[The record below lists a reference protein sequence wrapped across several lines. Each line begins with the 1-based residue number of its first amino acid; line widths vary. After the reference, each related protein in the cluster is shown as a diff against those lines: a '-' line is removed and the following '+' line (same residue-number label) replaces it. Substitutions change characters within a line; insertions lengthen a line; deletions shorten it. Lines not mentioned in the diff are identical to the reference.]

1 MRPLKL
7 VMSAFGPYADCI
19 ALNLA
24 DLGENGLYLITGDTG
39 AGKTT
44 IFDAI
49 MFALFGCAS
58 GDEREPKMLRS
69 EYVVDEDIE
78 TFVELDFQYKG
89 QTYHIH
95 RVPEYMYMHTLK
107 NGTEK
112 VTKKA
117 AYAELTY
124 PDGHSVEKS
133 TPVTKAVEELLGID
147 RSQFAQIA
155 MIAQGSFQ
163 KVLNADTNE
172 RGALFQRLF
181 HTENYEFLAKR
192 LAALSSDLNTK
203 VEDCRQQISYAVQSI
218 QTEAEEE
225 VLNQFQDAGKDILV
239 EEAEAYVTALL
250 KKDQTSAEKF
260 HATFNQITAEAE
272 KVTQEITTGMNTQ
285 KVKMQLKQVTESIP
299 GLEKNAW
306 AVQNALQKLIDE
318 NEKKQISDLKIAK
331 AELESTLP
339 KYRQRNDLLAAK
351 KKKEKTL
358 SDTLAL
364 KEINTEETK
373 QLTDKIADEEK
384 EAASLRGCTEEQ
396 TVLATAKVKQD
407 HLTEQLKKVSDAW
420 RNYTKAFQEHE
431 RSAENTIKVQH
442 DYELAQVDYETKRK
456 LFLNEQAGILASTL
470 HDGIRCPVCGSIEH
484 PFPAALSKETPSE
497 KEVHDAEKIEKNA
510 DKNWRDAAGDT
521 REKFTKVKDAHE
533 VLKINAA
540 EVSLDAKEAD
550 EQFFGHLKQI
560 MNQCVEDTE
569 ILNQK
574 ISQNNQRLQRFN
586 KLNEDLPK
594 QRSLLDTKKAQREK
608 IGTSL
613 VTLQGEIEY
622 LKQQIAEMSKLLQY
636 TDETSAQAEVQRQKA
651 AIELREQKYQAAE
664 DLAVKQKSA
673 YETAVHTK
681 QELEKT
687 VQSFGKEIDVE
698 EMQER
703 LQKLHTQQ
711 EATQTICNAIHARI
725 QANQNA
731 LHIIQD
737 QKKKIAP
744 YREKQQMIKMLSDT
758 ANGQLSGMNKLTLQ
772 EYVQMAY
779 FDRILHYAN
788 VRYSHMSNGQ
798 YELIR
803 QENDGNRQ
811 SHVALDLNVVDH
823 YNGTQRSVKSL
834 SGGESFLASL
844 SLALG
849 MSDEIQSE
857 AGGVQIDSMYID
869 EGFGTLDH
877 ETLDLAVRTLTS
889 LSGND
894 RLVGIISHVEELR
907 DRIHLEIVVTKD
919 LVNGHGSKAEIIKD

>member
-7 VMSAFGPYADCI
+7 VMSAFGPYADCTE
-19 ALNLA
+19 LNLA
-24 DLGENGLYLITGDTG
+24 DLGESGLYLITGDTG

-49 MFALFGCAS
+49 MFALFGSAS
-58 GDEREPKMLRS
+58 GEEREPKMLRS
-69 EYVVDEDIE
+69 EYVVDEDTE

-95 RVPEYMYMHTLK
+95 RTPEYMYMHTLK
-107 NGTEK
+107 NGTVK
-112 VTKKA
+112 STKKA

-133 TPVTKAVEELLGID
+133 TQVTKAVEELLGVD
-147 RSQFAQIA
+147 RSQFSQIA

-172 RGALFQRLF
+172 RGALFQKLF

-192 LAALSSDLNTK
+192 LAALSNDLNAK
-203 VEDCRQQISYAVQSI
+203 VEDCRQQIAYAVQSI
-218 QTEAEEE
+218 QTETEEE
-225 VLNQFQDAGKDILV
+225 QLMQYQEAGKDVLV
-239 EEAEAYVTALL
+239 EEVEAYVTQLL
-250 KKDQTSAEKF
+250 KTDGASADVFQK
-260 HATFNQITAEAE
+260 TFKQITNEAE
-272 KVTQEITTGMNTQ
+272 KVTQEITTGTNAQ
-285 KVKMQLKQVTESIP
+285 KVKTQLKQVTESLP
-299 GLEKNAW
+299 VLKKNVEDAK
-306 AVQNALQKLIDE
+306 NALQQLTDKE
-318 NEKKQISDLKIAK
+318 EKKQISDLKIAK

-339 KYRQRNDLLAAK
+339 KYRERNDLLK
-351 KKKEKTL
+351 IQNTKEKAL
-358 SDTLAL
+358 SDTVIMQKTNA
-364 KEINTEETK
+364 EETK
-373 QLTDKIADEEK
+373 QLIDQIEAEEK
-384 EAASLRGCTEEQ
+384 EVESLRSCTEEQ
-396 TVLATAKVKQD
+396 TALATAKVKQD
-407 HLTEQLKKVSDAW
+407 QLTEQLKKVSAAW
-420 RNYTKAFQEHE
+420 RTYTKAFQEHDA
-431 RSAENTIKVQH
+431 SAKNTITVQQA
-442 DYELAQVDYETKRK
+442 YEQAQNVYETKRK

-470 HDGIRCPVCGSIEH
+470 QDGVRCPVCGSIEH
-484 PFPAALSKETPSE
+484 PLPASLSRETPSE
-497 KEVHDAEKIEKNA
+497 DEVNAAEKKEKEAEKN
-510 DKNWRDAAGDT
+510 WQDAAGDT
-521 REKFTKVKDAHE
+521 REKFAQVKDAHE
-533 VLKINAA
+533 TLKNRAA
-540 EVSLDAKEAD
+540 EVSLNAETAD
-550 EQFFGHLKQI
+550 EAFLNQLKLTEK
-560 MNQCVEDTE
+560 QCVKENEVLD
-569 ILNQK
+569 QK
-574 ISQNNQRLQRFN
+574 IAQNNLKLQRFN
-586 KLNEDLPK
+586 TLNEELPK
-594 QRSLLDTKKAQREK
+594 QRSLLDTKKAEREK
-608 IGTSL
+608 ISNSL
-613 VTLQGEIEY
+613 VTLQGDIAH
-622 LKQQIAEMSKLLQY
+622 LKQQIAEMSKTLQY
-636 TDETSAQAEVQRQKA
+636 ADETSAQAEVEKQGA
-651 AIELREQKYQAAE
+651 AIQAREHAYQSVE
-664 DLAVKQKSA
+664 DAAVKQQSA

-687 VQSFGKEIDVE
+687 VQSFGKEIDVAQ
-698 EMQER
+698 MQER
-703 LQKLHTQQ
+703 LQVLHAQQ
-711 EATQTICNAIHARI
+711 ETEQKRGSAIHARI

-731 LHIIQD
+731 LHVIQE

-744 YREKQQMIKMLSDT
+744 YREKQQSMKMLSDT

-877 ETLDLAVRTLTS
+877 DTLDLAVRTLTS

-894 RLVGIISHVEELR
+894 RLVGMISHVEELR
-907 DRIHLEIVVTKD
+907 DRIHTEIVVTKD
-919 LVNGHGSKAEIIKD
+919 LVNGHGSKAEIRKD

>member
-19 ALNLA
+19 ELNLA

-69 EYVVDEDIE
+69 EYVVDEDTE

-107 NGTEK
+107 NGTVK
-112 VTKKA
+112 STKKA

-133 TPVTKAVEELLGID
+133 TQVTKAVEELLGVD
-147 RSQFAQIA
+147 RSQFSQIA

-172 RGALFQRLF
+172 RGALFQKLF

-192 LAALSSDLNTK
+192 LATLSSDLNTK

-225 VLNQFQDAGKDILV
+225 PLNQFQDAGKDVLV
-239 EEAEAYVTALL
+239 EEVESYVAALL
-250 KKDQTSAEKF
+250 KTDQTSADKF
-260 HATFNQITAEAE
+260 HETLNQITAEAE
-272 KVTQEITTGMNTQ
+272 KVTRKITTGMNTQ
-285 KVKMQLKQVTESIP
+285 KVKIQLKQVTESIP
-299 GLEKNAW
+299 VIKKKAEDAQNTLQQFVEK
-306 AVQNALQKLIDE
+306 

-339 KYRQRNDLLAAK
+339 KYRQRNDRLVAK
-351 KKKEKTL
+351 KKKENTL

-364 KEINTEETK
+364 KKINTEETE
-373 QLTDKIADEEK
+373 QLTDKIIDEEK
-384 EAASLRGCTEEQ
+384 EVASLRGCTEEQ

-420 RNYTKAFQEHE
+420 RSYRNAFQEHD
-431 RSAENTIKVQH
+431 RSAENTVKVQH
-442 DYELAQVDYETKRK
+442 DYELAQADYETKRK

-470 HDGIRCPVCGSIEH
+470 QNGARCPVCGSIEH
-484 PFPAALSKETPSE
+484 PFPASLSKETPSE
-497 KEVHDAEKIEKNA
+497 KEVNDAEKKEKNA
-510 DKNWRDAAGDT
+510 EKSWQDAAGDA
-521 REKFTKVKDAHE
+521 REKFTKLKDAHE
-533 VLKINAA
+533 ILKISAA
-540 EVSLDAKEAD
+540 EVSLDAAEA
-550 EQFFGHLKQI
+550 EERFYEHLKQT
-560 MNQCVEDTE
+560 MNRCVEDTE
-569 ILNQK
+569 ILNKK
-574 ISQNNQRLQRFN
+574 IGQNNQILQRFN

-594 QRSLLDTKKAQREK
+594 QRSLLDTKKAEREK

-613 VTLQGEIEY
+613 VGLQGDIEY
-622 LKQQIAEMSKLLQY
+622 LKQQIAEMSKILQY
-636 TDETSAQAEVQRQKA
+636 TDEAAAQAEVQRQNTVIQAREHVYQTVEDA
-651 AIELREQKYQAAE
+651 AG
-664 DLAVKQKSA
+664 KQKNT

-698 EMQER
+698 KMQEC
-703 LQKLHTQQ
+703 LQELHAQQ
-711 EATQTICNAIHARI
+711 EAAQTAGNAIHARI

-889 LSGND
+889 LSSND
-894 RLVGIISHVEELR
+894 RLVGMISHVEELR